1 MRVREILALLVLC
14 FLAVPLLQGQSATDH
29 EAKTDKQVKTDDEIK
44 FASQEYIPQEAN
56 AIRVKSTM
64 VPVPVVVRDSHGDV
78 VKGLKKEDF
87 EIYDE
92 GKKQNI
98 TLFNIEYARPT
109 VTPTTPASGN
119 MAEKA
124 PTISAPVA
132 PPRYIGMYFDDENMG
147 VPDMV
152 YARKAAEAFVR
163 NTMED
168 TDRAAV
174 FTASTT
180 VTQQFTSDKQQLLD
194 ALGKL
199 LSHQR
204 KVSIVTC
211 PNIEP
216 YQAFQIG
223 EFWGQH
229 SDAKSLAVAEA
240 MICHRCMDAQDCS
253 QLVDHLAEQ
262 VVSLSEQIAQDSLG
276 TLGDVVHYMGKMP
289 GRRTLVMPSSGFFS
303 LSETVQQAQD
313 KIINKALQEGVV
325 INTLDAR
332 GLTAPNDPR
341 QLAENI
347 PNFPGPL
354 GAYQEF
360 KSSEEQEVADDS
372 LAALAEGT
380 GGKFIH
386 NTNDLDKSFRK
397 LAELPEVTYVLG
409 FSPEEEKL
417 NGAKHSLKV
426 KIPSQQHITITAR
439 PAYMTSTK
447 QEAAPSTKFQRLNTE
462 VMASDTVSEMPAQV
476 DTQSGNS
483 VTGETAVK
491 VIAHLNGRGLNFK
504 KMEDGRQAERIIFV
518 TALFDLHGRYLAGT
532 EGVMELKLKN
542 DMHAQIARAGVSAK
556 ATLQAPPGTYRLREV
571 VQEVVGGRIAASTK
585 EVEIR

>member
-1 MRVREILALLVLC
+1 MRVHKALAVVFFCLAL
-14 FLAVPLLQGQSATDH
+14 ASLLQGQTATDNSIRS
-29 EAKTDKQVKTDDEIK
+29 DDEIK
-44 FASQEYIPQEAN
+44 FVSQPYLPPQEN
-56 AIRVKSTM
+56 AIKVNATM
-64 VPVPVVVRDSHGDV
+64 VPVPVVVRDSHGNV

-98 TLFNIEYARPT
+98 TLFNVDYARPLAAP
-109 VTPTTPASGN
+109 VTPGTPDSVG
-119 MAEKA
+119 AEAARPA
-124 PTISAPVA
+124 PSLVT

-152 YARKAAEAFVR
+152 FARKAAEAFVR

-168 TDRAAV
+168 ADRGAV
-174 FTASTT
+174 FTSSAS
-180 VTQQFTSDKQQLLD
+180 VTLQFTSNKQQLLD

-204 KVSIVTC
+204 KASLITC

-223 EFWGQH
+223 LFKHQP
-229 SDAKSLAVAEA
+229 SDALALAVAEA
-240 MICHRCMDAQDCS
+240 VTCHRCSGPECTTFVED
-253 QLVDHLAEQ
+253 LADQ

-289 GRRTLVMPSSGFFS
+289 GRRTLIMPSMGFFS
-303 LSETVQQAQD
+303 QSLTVQLAQD
-313 KIINKALQEGVV
+313 KIIDKALKEGVV

-341 QLAENI
+341 QIVENI
-347 PNFPGPL
+347 PNFTGSL

-360 KSSEEQEVADDS
+360 KSSQEQEVADDS

-386 NTNDLDKSFRK
+386 NTNDLDAGFRK
-397 LAELPEVTYVLG
+397 LAELPEVSYVLG
-409 FSPEEEKL
+409 FSPDESKT

-426 KIPSQQHITITAR
+426 KIPSQQHVNISAR
-439 PAYMTSTK
+439 PSYMVPTK
-447 QEAAPSTKFQRLNTE
+447 QEAAPSAKFQKLNKE
-462 VMASDTVSEMPAQV
+462 VMASDILTEITAQV
-476 DTQSGNS
+476 DTRSTKL
-483 VTGETAVK
+483 VTGEAALRVTAHVDGHSLK
-491 VIAHLNGRGLNFK
+491 FK
-504 KMEDGRQAERIIFV
+504 KLETGRQAERVIFI
-518 TALFDLHGRYLAGT
+518 TSLFDLQGHYLAGT
-532 EGVMELKLKN
+532 EGVMDMKLKR
-542 DMHAQIARAGVSAK
+542 DTHAQIARDGVSAK
-556 ATLQAPPGTYRLREV
+556 ATLQAPPGNYRLREV
-571 VQEVVGGRIAASTK
+571 VQEVVGGQISASTRD
-585 EVEIR
+585 VEIR